1 MQDVKRPLP
10 EWSMTRAA
18 PSGATTRQLMRDAR
32 RVKRDLSEFRA
43 VAFQDVVFYNN
54 IYYLIINMLL
64 AKLLLSNLIV
74 TTYYQTPHSQT
85 PHP

>member
-1 MQDVKRPLP
+1 MQDVQRPLP

-43 VAFQDVVFYNN
+43 VAFQDVGFEHES
-54 IYYLIINMLL
+54 L
-64 AKLLLSNLIV
+64 
-74 TTYYQTPHSQT
+74 TTPR
-85 PHP
+85 PCRI